1 MAQAPRAP
9 NVYLL
14 ITKCF
19 QNESTVRS
27 TSCNTNTVVEVARW
41 LGIGILN
48 LALVGLLDPD
58 TAISVSRTLI
68 YAALK
73 IVQFQFQYIEVV

>member
-1 MAQAPRAP
+1 M
-9 NVYLL
+9 
-14 ITKCF
+14 
-19 QNESTVRS
+19 
-27 TSCNTNTVVEVARW
+27 
-41 LGIGILN
+41 GIGILN